1 MTSFSAGG
9 QGMGSEEGVVHHGEM
24 QGVKQDSTS
33 SNTLR
38 VQWNISHTHRSTTD
52 APR

>member
-24 QGVKQDSTS
+24 QSVKEDSMCCYLCCYLC
-33 SNTLR
+33 SN
-38 VQWNISHTHRSTTD
+38 VM
-52 APR
+52 